1 MTELEATGLELEKLY
16 RCALGL
22 TALLEDLTPGDA
34 VPERQWFLVHQ
45 LLQELTDSADSARA
59 GLVLATLRLPRPMSV
74 VTPEVRLHLE
84 SHRWPG

>member
-1 MTELEATGLELEKLY
+1 MSELEATGRELEKLY

-34 VPERQWFLVHQ
+34 IPEPQWFLVHQ

-59 GLVLATLRLPRPMSV
+59 GLVLATLRLPRL
-74 VTPEVRLHLE
+74 TPVIAPEARPHLE